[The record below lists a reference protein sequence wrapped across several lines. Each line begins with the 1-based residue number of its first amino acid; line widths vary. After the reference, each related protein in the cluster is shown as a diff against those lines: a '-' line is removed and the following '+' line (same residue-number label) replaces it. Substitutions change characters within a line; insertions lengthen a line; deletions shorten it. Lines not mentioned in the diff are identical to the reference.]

1 MLGTN
6 FATYEPF
13 YQDCGKIEQ
22 IYCILNYIFWF
33 FDQIRV
39 LRTVQINKIDL
50 H

>member
-33 FDQIRV
+33 FD
-39 LRTVQINKIDL
+39 
-50 H
+50 